1 MPAFTYTA
9 RDRSGQTAAGSLDA
23 PSRKDA
29 LRLLAARGLQ
39 PVRID
44 ESGAPASA
52 KPAAKTSPAKT
63 PRAAAA
69 PAPKPAGNAAAPSG
83 ARLVFTRRECL
94 PFLQALTDL
103 ISSGLSAGE
112 SLRLL
117 TQRVRSPRLRALC
130 ARLWELISEGATL
143 SRALATFPQVF
154 ESSIINLIQAGEAT
168 GNLRDVLDRI
178 IGHLTERARLKRDLV
193 NALAYP
199 VTLMVVAAGVILL
212 FIYFLLPRM
221 DSLFTALGGRIPLPT
236 RILIGFADFM
246 TTYGVFIAGALV
258 FAGLSLWRWYKTPAG
273 RAALDALFLKIPLA
287 GPFLVSRTVLS
298 ISQTLSIL
306 LENGITASEALKMT
320 NRQIYNR
327 VHHEAFEG
335 VVARVMEGESLSGAL
350 QRTDCFP
357 PLVLDQLAIG
367 ENTGSIVPSLKK
379 IAASYQQIVTERL
392 TMFTKVLGTAVLLA
406 TFGFIGFLA
415 IAIVLAIFAMSS
427 SFSMRG

>member
-9 RDRSGQTAAGSLDA
+9 RDRSGQTVQSTLDA

-39 PVRID
+39 PVSID
-44 ESGAPASA
+44 ESGAASAAKTKPARLRSTPGPASA
-52 KPAAKTSPAKT
+52 SAPQAAVANT
-63 PRAAAA
+63 PV
-69 PAPKPAGNAAAPSG
+69 NT
-83 ARLVFTRRECL
+83 RLTFTRRECL
-94 PFLQALTDL
+94 PFLQALADL

-130 ARLWELISEGATL
+130 ARLWELVSEGATL
-143 SRALATFPQVF
+143 SRALAAFPQVF

-168 GNLRDVLDRI
+168 GNLREVLDRLI
-178 IGHLTERARLKRDLV
+178 EHLSERARLKRELV

-199 VTLMVVAAGVILL
+199 LLLMVIAGGVILFFL
-212 FIYFLLPRM
+212 FFLLPRM
-221 DSLFTALGGRIPLPT
+221 ESLFTALGSRLPVST
-236 RILIGFADFM
+236 KILIGFANFSL
-246 TTYGVFIAGALV
+246 TYGIFIAGALV
-258 FAGLSLWRWYKTPAG
+258 FAGLAVWRWYKTPAG
-273 RAALDALFLKIPLA
+273 RAAIDALLLKIPLV

-320 NRQIYNR
+320 GRQINNR
-327 VHHEAFEG
+327 VHHDAFDEAIS
-335 VVARVMEGESLSGAL
+335 RVMEGESLSGAL

-379 IAASYQQIVTERL
+379 IAVNYQQIVTSRL
-392 TMFTKVLGTAVLLA
+392 TLFTNFLGTAVLLG
-406 TFGFIGFLA
+406 TFGFIAFLA
-415 IAIVLAIFAMSS
+415 FAMISAIFGLSS
-427 SFSMRG
+427 SFSHRG